1 MNLVACRQRQ
11 TPLSPHNLRQVRGVT
26 AITILLVDK
35 ELGIREVGR
44 QVLKQ
49 AGFQVESTGNGTK
62 ALKMFRSRNYS
73 LVITDLLHPGL
84 NGAELIGK
92 ILRLN
97 PCQPVLLH
105 TASPIPTIVKPCL
118 LTHLLEGIPPFSF
131 ISADGIMSRLRE
143 LQFVCADRC

>member
-49 AGFQVESTGNGTK
+49 TGFQVESTGNGTK
-62 ALKMFRSRNYS
+62 ALKMLRSRNYS

-84 NGAELIGK
+84 NEAELIGK
-92 ILRLN
+92 ILRRESVSARAPSHGFTHSHN
-97 PCQPVLLH
+97 CKTMPVNS
-105 TASPIPTIVKPCL
+105 SPRGDPTFF
-118 LTHLLEGIPPFSF
+118 FS
-131 ISADGIMSRLRE
+131 SR
-143 LQFVCADRC
+143 

>member
-1 MNLVACRQRQ
+1 MIV
-11 TPLSPHNLRQVRGVT
+11 
-26 AITILLVDK
+26 LLVDK

-84 NGAELIGK
+84 NEAELIVK
-92 ILRLN
+92 SLDVN
-97 PCQPVLLH
+97 PCQPVLLL

-131 ISADGIMSRLRE
+131 HLADGIMSRLRK